1 MDVGIAVA
9 LIISMAIGYLFCDF
23 IRDGELDEAW
33 YEGAKVGFD
42 LGSKYERMKYESS
55 IQDKHDRSIDG
66 R

>member
-1 MDVGIAVA
+1 MGIAAAFIVGT
-9 LIISMAIGYLFCDF
+9 AIGYIFRSLL
-23 IRDGELDEAW
+23 RAGEVDEAW
-33 YEGAKVGFD
+33 YDGARVGFD

>member
-1 MDVGIAVA
+1 MYMGIAVA
-9 LIISMAIGYLFCDF
+9 LIIGMAIGYLFCDF
-23 IRDGELDEAW
+23 IRSGEVDEAF
-33 YEGAKVGFD
+33 YDGARVGFD